1 MPHNPDTH
9 NISPYSQPLEG
20 FDVLIVE
27 DETRLANIHAEFI
40 EKNFSLRVVG
50 VAATLAEAKRLLQLH
65 RPRLVLLD
73 NYLPDGEGVSLI
85 ESELLKGIN
94 CSVIFITAASDMN
107 TCAQAIRCGAF
118 DYILKPVSYP
128 RLRSSL
134 ERFIQ
139 FVKTQHTYKVVD
151 QQNVDVLYQ
160 LQASTAPN
168 GAGSKGIEEN
178 TLSLIQQIFLNE
190 PDQLFSVE
198 DVAEK
203 TGLSKTTARRYL
215 EYGVDNHFLGTEMR
229 YGKIGHPRRL
239 YRKKAS

>member
-1 MPHNPDTH
+1 MYTEP
-9 NISPYSQPLEG
+9 

-27 DETRLANIHAEFI
+27 DETKLAAIHAEFI
-40 EKNFSLRVVG
+40 EQNFNLRVVG
-50 VAATLAEAKRLLQLH
+50 IAPTLYEAKRMLQLH
-65 RPRLVLLD
+65 KPRLVLLD
-73 NYLPDGEGVSLI
+73 NYLPDGEGVSLVG
-85 ESELLKGIN
+85 SDLLKDIN

-118 DYILKPVSYP
+118 DYLIKPVAYP

-139 FVKTQHTYKVVD
+139 FVHTQYTYKVVD

-160 LQASTAPN
+160 LQASSPAN
-168 GAGSKGIEEN
+168 NGSKGIEEN
-178 TLSLIQQIFLNE
+178 TLGLIQQIFLSDNT
-190 PDQLFSVE
+190 LLYSVDE
-198 DVAEK
+198 VVEK

-215 EYGVDNHFLGTEMR
+215 EFCVENQFLDIEMR

-239 YRKKAS
+239 YRKK

>member
-1 MPHNPDTH
+1 MPIDNF
-9 NISPYSQPLEG
+9 N
-20 FDVLIVE
+20 VLIVE
-27 DETRLANIHAEFI
+27 DENKLATIQAEFI
-40 EKNFSLRVVG
+40 EKNFNMRVVG
-50 VAATLAEAKRLLQLH
+50 IAATLSEAKRLLQLYK
-65 RPRLVLLD
+65 PRLILLD

-85 ESELLKGIN
+85 ESELLKGMN

-118 DYILKPVSYP
+118 DYIIKPVSYP

-139 FVKTQHTYKVVD
+139 FVKTQHTYKIVD

-160 LQASTAPN
+160 LQASTVPN
-168 GAGSKGIEEN
+168 GPGSKGIEEN
-178 TLSLIQQIFLNE
+178 TLNLIQQIFLNE
-190 PDQLFSVE
+190 SETLFSVD
-198 DVAEK
+198 DVVDK

-215 EYGVDNHFLGTEMR
+215 EFCVENQFLEIEMR

-239 YRKKAS
+239 YRKKNTD

>member
-1 MPHNPDTH
+1 MGMTLTGIQRMMHTDN
-9 NISPYSQPLEG
+9 

-27 DETRLANIHAEFI
+27 DEKRLANIHAEFI
-40 EKNFSLRVVG
+40 EKNFGLRVVG
-50 VAATLAEAKRLLQLH
+50 IAATLSDAKRLLQQH
-65 RPRLVLLD
+65 KPRLILLD

-85 ESELLKGIN
+85 ESEWLKGLN

-118 DYILKPVSYP
+118 DYIIKPVSYP

-139 FVKTQHTYKVVD
+139 FVKTQHTYKFVD
-151 QQNVDVLYQ
+151 QQNVDILYQ
-160 LQASTAPN
+160 LQSSGSA
-168 GAGSKGIEEN
+168 AGSVGKGIEEN
-178 TLSLIQQIFLNE
+178 TLGLIRQIFVNDDEDL
-190 PDQLFSVE
+190 LYSVD
-198 DVAEK
+198 DVVAK

-215 EYGVDNHFLGTEMR
+215 EYCVESHFLDIEMR

-239 YRKKAS
+239 YRKKPTE

>member
-1 MPHNPDTH
+1 MQHTEH
-9 NISPYSQPLEG
+9 

-27 DETRLANIHAEFI
+27 DESKLATIHAEFI
-40 EKNFSLRVVG
+40 EKHFNLRVVG
-50 VAATLAEAKRLLQLH
+50 IAATLFEAKKLLQQH
-65 RPRLVLLD
+65 RPRLILLD

-85 ESELLKGIN
+85 ESQLLKGMD

-118 DYILKPVSYP
+118 DYIIKPLSYP

-139 FVKTQHTYKVVD
+139 FVKTQHTYKIVD
-151 QQNVDVLYQ
+151 QQNVDILYQ
-160 LQASTAPN
+160 LQSSGKATSSSA
-168 GAGSKGIEEN
+168 KGIEEN
-178 TLSLIQQIFLNE
+178 TLGLIKQIFANDDGETLY
-190 PDQLFSVE
+190 SV
-198 DVAEK
+198 DDIVEK

-215 EYGVDNHFLGTEMR
+215 EFCVENQFLDIEMR

-239 YRKKAS
+239 YRTKNTH

>member
-1 MPHNPDTH
+1 MPIASTMPTERSIDN
-9 NISPYSQPLEG
+9 

-27 DETRLANIHAEFI
+27 DERKLANIHAEFI
-40 EKNFSLRVVG
+40 EKNFALRVVG
-50 VAATLAEAKRLLQLH
+50 IASTLNDARRLIQQH
-65 RPRLVLLD
+65 KPRLILLD

-85 ESELLKGIN
+85 ESDVLKGTQ

-118 DYILKPVSYP
+118 DYIIKPVAYP

-168 GAGSKGIEEN
+168 GPGSKGIEEN
-178 TLSLIQQIFLNE
+178 TLNRVRQMFLNA
-190 PDQLFSVE
+190 PDTLYSVDE
-198 DVAEK
+198 VVTQ

-215 EYGVDNHFLGTEMR
+215 EFGVENHFLEIEMR

-239 YRKKAS
+239 YRKKEAE